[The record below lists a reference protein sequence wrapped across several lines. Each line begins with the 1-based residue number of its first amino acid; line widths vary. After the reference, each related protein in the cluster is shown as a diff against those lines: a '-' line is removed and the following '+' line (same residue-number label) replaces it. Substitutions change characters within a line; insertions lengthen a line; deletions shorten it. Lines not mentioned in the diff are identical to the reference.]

1 MQNDNFDETLNEK
14 EKVIEIIDTV
24 ESDTIS
30 DDSEKEILTEIQY
43 TIKLEEYEKAFI
55 AFQKKYVYPKNF
67 VLSTGFAIV
76 FFVYLFQLIKDPGF
90 QFGWFLVAVCF
101 LSIVMIWFNP
111 VKIRKNLMK
120 SICHIKEDK
129 YTTKISNVDIEINTE
144 IGEIDETN
152 EDVEIPPK
160 IISYEFDAPEI
171 IELSDMF
178 VVYLRKQ
185 MFYVIPKREMN
196 AEQEGIISNIF
207 KEKLGKKY
215 FVK

>member
-14 EKVIEIIDTV
+14 EEVIEIIDTV

-152 EDVEIPPK
+152 EDVEIPAK

-196 AEQEGIISNIF
+196 VS
-207 KEKLGKKY
+207 
-215 FVK
+215 

>member
-1 MQNDNFDETLNEK
+1 
-14 EKVIEIIDTV
+14 
-24 ESDTIS
+24 
-30 DDSEKEILTEIQY
+30 
-43 TIKLEEYEKAFI
+43 
-55 AFQKKYVYPKNF
+55 
-67 VLSTGFAIV
+67 
-76 FFVYLFQLIKDPGF
+76 
-90 QFGWFLVAVCF
+90 
-101 LSIVMIWFNP
+101 
-111 VKIRKNLMK
+111 MK
-120 SICHIKEDK
+120 SICHIKEDR